1 MFITSSCNY
10 GSASK
15 RVSNA
20 GNAVARFARV
30 GEIDKRQERRW
41 DEGLCLATEP
51 ELRRCRTNEEELFP
65 VCFHFTCFLL
75 NESVASP
82 REGDR

>member
-1 MFITSSCNY
+1 MFITSSYNY

-30 GEIDKRQERRW
+30 GEIDKRQETMGRRSVFSNGAGAAKVQ
-41 DEGLCLATEP
+41 DERG
-51 ELRRCRTNEEELFP
+51 RIVSGVFS
-65 VCFHFTCFLL
+65 FYLL
-75 NESVASP
+75 PAK
-82 REGDR
+82 